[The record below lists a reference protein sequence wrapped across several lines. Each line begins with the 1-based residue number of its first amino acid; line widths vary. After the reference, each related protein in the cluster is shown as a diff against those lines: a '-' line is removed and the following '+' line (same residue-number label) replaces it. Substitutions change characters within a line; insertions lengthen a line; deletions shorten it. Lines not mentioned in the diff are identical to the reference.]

1 MKRNWSFFGVFCLVF
16 ALAAILVYFQFK
28 SKSEFSLRGN
38 PCVVRISPCDTS
50 TPPFRCGT
58 EVTFGLIY
66 WIRSSS
72 AVRSKVQMSSMIC
85 EFSFIDDNEKSQ
97 TVSVYANDSD
107 QQHASVLLTWPGGG
121 VRPADNLTFRKL
133 ITEPVEVDQN
143 NTGEL
148 IRYEDRNNDGDVDTK
163 VQIVDTHEDIIWIDT
178 NADGFFD
185 EEYLWDNQNET
196 ARLREIIKIKVP
208 CFVEQE

>member
-1 MKRNWSFFGVFCLVF
+1 MKRNWLFFGVFWLVL
-16 ALAAILVYFQFK
+16 ALAAILVYVQFK
-28 SKSEFSLRGN
+28 SKSEFSVRGN
-38 PCVVRISPCDTS
+38 PSAVRISPCDTS
-50 TPPFRCGT
+50 TPPFRCGV

-85 EFSFIDDNEKSQ
+85 EFSFIDIDEKLQS
-97 TVSVYANDSD
+97 VSVYANDSD

-121 VRPADNLTFRKL
+121 VRQADNLTFRKL

-143 NTGEL
+143 NTGEF
-148 IRYEDRNNDGDVDTK
+148 IRYDDRNNVRDVDTK
-163 VQIVDTHEDIIWIDT
+163 IQIVDTREDIIWIDT

-185 EEYLWDNQNET
+185 EEYFWDNQNKT
-196 ARLREIIKIKVP
+196 ARLREIINIKVP
-208 CFVEQE
+208 RFMKQE